1 MTESCPSC
9 GAAASGRF
17 CNGCG
22 AALNA
27 ACRECG
33 NPLPRGARFC
43 NECGVPAVAP
53 PAAEVRRT
61 PVLPWAIAGVAV
73 LGLAGTLVASR
84 GGDEKPAATP
94 AGAPVAS
101 APSAAPGPLPA
112 AAGAGGGAES
122 VDLASM
128 TPREAADRLFNRV
141 MQNVTTGDSAGARQF
156 LPMAIAAYGR
166 VDPLDTDGR
175 YHLAVL
181 HLVGGQFNEAR
192 AQADSILATNPNHL
206 FGLFTA
212 AQAEQG
218 RGNRPAAAA
227 LFRRFLAAFDAEST
241 RRDAVEYQD
250 HKAAL
255 PGMKEAAEAGTRD

>member
-53 PAAEVRRT
+53 PAAELGRA
-61 PVLPWAIAGVAV
+61 PVLPWAVAAVAV
-73 LGLAGTLVASR
+73 VALAGTLLAWR
-84 GGDEKPAATP
+84 GGDDQPAPTP
-94 AGAPVAS
+94 AVAPVAA
-101 APSAAPGPLPA
+101 APSSAPGPLPA
-112 AAGAGGGAES
+112 AAGASGGASS
-122 VDLASM
+122 VDLANM

-141 MQNVTTGDSAGARQF
+141 MQNVTSGDSAAARQF
-156 LPMAIAAYGR
+156 IPMAIGAYGR

-181 HLVGGQFNEAR
+181 HLVGGQYNEAR
-192 AQADSILATNPNHL
+192 AQADSILATDPKHL

-227 LFRRFLAAFDAEST
+227 LFRRFLAAFDSEST
-241 RRDAVEYQD
+241 RKDVVEYQD
-250 HKAAL
+250 HQPAL
-255 PGMKEAAEAGTRD
+255 PGMKEAAEAGIRD